1 MSTKKDF
8 LWQAYLDGEL
18 SVGEM
23 SEFEAS
29 LTSEERERLAA
40 EMQFEGGLAERLS
53 EDAAC
58 PADVWKKTK
67 ALLAGQQTKASRTI
81 RPWYWGAATLA
92 AAAMVAFTI
101 SVFAP
106 VQTSPSPALVLAAE
120 TVEDLA
126 ALTETEAGRAAAQA
140 YLKSHEIPL
149 EIRDAQSLAMTSKH
163 KHLEIL
169 GARIEY
175 AAGEPVVA
183 MLIGCC
189 KRPVKV
195 IVALQGSAA
204 AQEIGTAS
212 CGKSQVRATRAV
224 DGYLVAVVGEHTPY
238 GLLEF
243 FGD

>member
-29 LTSEERERLAA
+29 LTSEERVRLAA
-40 EMQFEGGLAERLS
+40 EMKFESGLAERLS
-53 EDAAC
+53 EDVTC
-58 PADVWKKTK
+58 PDDVWKRTK
-67 ALLAGQQTKASRTI
+67 ALLAADQAKTARSI

-92 AAAMVAFTI
+92 AAAAVAFMI
-101 SVFAP
+101 SVFGLM
-106 VQTSPSPALVLAAE
+106 QNSPSPALVLAAE

-126 ALTETEAGRAAAQA
+126 AMTETDPGREAAQA
-140 YLKSHEIPL
+140 YLNAHEIPL
-149 EIRDAQSLAMTSKH
+149 EIRDAHSLAMAAKH

-169 GARIEY
+169 GARTEY
-175 AAGEPVVA
+175 AADEPVAV

-189 KRPVKV
+189 DRPVKM
-195 IVALQGSAA
+195 IVAAQGSAA

-212 CGKSQVRATRAV
+212 CGRSQVRATRAV
-224 DGYLVAVVGEHTPY
+224 DGYLVAIVGDHTPY